1 MNRGLIIFIVI
12 LVLVIGVP
20 ILAGLKN
27 QFLPTSTPSAPTT
40 SKSNQQTTASNLE
53 PNPNKLVP
61 PPTQEAIPQ
70 VQYQVPQIP
79 QGPPDFT
86 GTMWS
91 VPTPYGM
98 VQVSLNPGGQAVA
111 SHPMVGNITG
121 NWRVQG
127 NKIVATVSFMGQTQ
141 TVAADICG
149 NTLCYNGQPLQRL
162 R

>member
-1 MNRGLIIFIVI
+1 MKRGLVIFFIVLAII
-12 LVLVIGVP
+12 LGLP
-20 ILAGLKN
+20 FLAGLKN
-27 QFLPTSTPSAPTT
+27 QFSSSVPQTTSGTKTENPESPANSAPPVSTPA
-40 SKSNQQTTASNLE
+40 
-53 PNPNKLVP
+53 VP
-61 PPTQEAIPQ
+61 PPQVPQ
-70 VQYQVPQIP
+70 MQYQVPVVP

-86 GTMWS
+86 GTAWS
-91 VPTPYGM
+91 IPTPYGV

-111 SHPMVGNITG
+111 SHPMVGTITG

-141 TVAADICG
+141 TLAAEICG

>member
-1 MNRGLIIFIVI
+1 MKRGLVIFFIVLAII
-12 LVLVIGVP
+12 LGLP
-20 ILAGLKN
+20 FLAGLKN
-27 QFLPTSTPSAPTT
+27 QFSGNTSQATSSTKPESSGKSPNPAPPDSTPI
-40 SKSNQQTTASNLE
+40 
-53 PNPNKLVP
+53 VP
-61 PPTQEAIPQ
+61 PPQTPQ
-70 VQYQVPQIP
+70 TQYQAPVVP

-86 GTMWS
+86 GTAWS
-91 VPTPYGM
+91 IPTPYGV

-111 SHPMVGNITG
+111 SHPMVGTITG